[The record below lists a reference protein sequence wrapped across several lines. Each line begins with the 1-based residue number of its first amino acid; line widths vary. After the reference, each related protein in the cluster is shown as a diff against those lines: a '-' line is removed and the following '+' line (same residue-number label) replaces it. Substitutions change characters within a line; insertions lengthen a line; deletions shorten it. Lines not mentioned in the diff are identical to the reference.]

1 MGSAPEGTMCV
12 YCNEEEAGYIPDGLL
27 GFTCGTCMD
36 DCATHGD
43 GFIDRKRMDRY
54 LHSLRAVT
62 GDRQHPFHQLFLD
75 RDPRN
80 GQGYNLA
87 PFLIWTNE
95 WYRPSPAW
103 AAVAAHDDDATVQE
117 SDDDASS
124 LLWEDRWEVV
134 MAAELAY
141 RPMLQGRSERQ
152 PTWTIDRT
160 LRHWHETAYLGLR
173 TPHGRTVLVSATQ
186 EIMRARY
193 ATLQAEEGMRCALED
208 LRLAHT
214 TLLQAQRRYNQAR
227 EHERQYDSGVSGG
240 VRLWPFPGLE
250 PQLRLA
256 ERYESAWA
264 ILAWMTA
271 HGPIGNLPARN
282 ELAQYYH
289 DQLSHWGRFTNGL
302 YPGGPHWSEDEAE
315 EDWENDVDPHN
326 PTLMEHYLADT
337 RGHY

>member
-27 GFTCGTCMD
+27 GFTCGTCME

-87 PFLIWTNE
+87 PFLIWTNQ
-95 WYRPSPAW
+95 WHRPGHW

-141 RPMLQGRSERQ
+141 RPMLQGSSERQ

-173 TPHGRTVLVSATQ
+173 TPHGRTVLVNATQ
-186 EIMRARY
+186 EMMRARY
-193 ATLQAEEGMRCALED
+193 ATLQAEEAMHTAYED

-214 TLLQAQRRYNQAR
+214 TLVQAQGRYNQAR

-240 VRLWPFPGLE
+240 VRLGWPIPAHE

-289 DQLSHWGRFTNGL
+289 DQLSHWDRFRSGHQ
-302 YPGGPHWSEDEAE
+302 PGGPHWSEDEAE
-315 EDWENDVDPHN
+315 TDWENDVGPHN

-337 RGHY
+337 VGEY